1 MVDAHE
7 TIDIPVPDYSAFLH
21 TQTILTRADQ
31 LVPGD
36 EILIPD
42 ARPPLSALPVLRG
55 QVYRVQLSRAAVAHD
70 GPGWT
75 LVTFGASM
83 TRFRVEPHDELH
95 RVVEHD
101 PPTCAYCLAR
111 FAQALSSARK
121 IEKNRQEIIDR
132 ATKATQVLRD
142 AGFASWYRP
151 ASQEANSTSTVNLQG
166 LADAEAELMR
176 ENGAG

>member
-21 TQTILTRADQ
+21 TQTVLTRADQ

-55 QVYRVQLSRAAVAHD
+55 LVYCVQLSRATVAHD

-75 LVTFGASM
+75 LVTFGAST

-95 RVVEHD
+95 KVVEHD

-111 FAQALSSARK
+111 FAQALQFAKDHKARALNA
-121 IEKNRQEIIDR
+121 IRNAGLVAYNRPGRQTMEEQLDEQQR
-132 ATKATQVLRD
+132 M
-142 AGFASWYRP
+142 
-151 ASQEANSTSTVNLQG
+151 
-166 LADAEAELMR
+166 MR

>member
-7 TIDIPVPDYSAFLH
+7 VIEVPDYSAYAH
-21 TQTILTRADQ
+21 TQTVLTRADQ

-42 ARPPLSALPVLRG
+42 ARPPLSTLPVLRG
-55 QVYRVQLSRAAVAHD
+55 PVYRVTLSQAAAAHD

-75 LVTFGASM
+75 LLTFGAAM
-83 TRFRVEPHDELH
+83 ARFRTEPHDDFH

-101 PPTCAYCLAR
+101 PPSCAYCLAR
-111 FAQALSSARK
+111 FAQALQFAKDHKGRALNAMRNAGLVAY
-121 IEKNRQEIIDR
+121 NRPGRQTMEEQLEEQQR
-132 ATKATQVLRD
+132 M
-142 AGFASWYRP
+142 
-151 ASQEANSTSTVNLQG
+151 
-166 LADAEAELMR
+166 MR